1 MYDETVLQATGTD
14 AGEAEWA
21 PLERF
26 LPYALCGGF
35 MYMHT
40 TTLEGG
46 VALHGYK
53 HSETR
58 RYVLLDDDANAWE
71 DIDHGRFR
79 RMRYSDAIEQAFPAY
94 WVLVHA
100 TEKDREALKEAFHA
114 AQERWDGDEAAGA
127 HILPASPACAFRTL
141 P

>member
-1 MYDETVLQATGTD
+1 MYDETVLQATGTGV
-14 AGEAEWA
+14 GEAEWG

-26 LPYALCGGF
+26 LPYELCGGF

-58 RYVLLDDDANAWE
+58 RYLLLDDDASAWE
-71 DIDHGRFR
+71 DIDRGRFR
-79 RMRYSDAIEQAFPAY
+79 RMRHSDAIEQVFPTY
-94 WVLVHA
+94 WLLVHA
-100 TEKDREALKEAFHA
+100 TEKDREALKKAFEAAH
-114 AQERWDGDEAAGA
+114 ERGDGDEAAGA